1 MATAT
6 SKYPSLE
13 EVKSIFA
20 NWQPGGDPEKFF
32 AHVSD
37 EVEWLVMGH
46 SKMSKLY
53 TGKAYFRS
61 TTFGLLNP
69 ILTTPLAMNVRNV
82 VGGGD
87 QAWVVAEMT
96 ADSVCKNGMAY
107 NQVYAWVC
115 RFNEEGLIVEVR
127 AYVDTQLLT
136 EVLEANT

>member
-1 MATAT
+1 
-6 SKYPSLE
+6 
-13 EVKSIFA
+13 
-20 NWQPGGDPEKFF
+20 
-32 AHVSD
+32 
-37 EVEWLVMGH
+37 
-46 SKMSKLY
+46 MSKLY

-115 RFNEEGLIVEVR
+115 RSVFSLASVMCPL
-127 AYVDTQLLT
+127 AFLDQKMSLQYQ
-136 EVLEANT
+136 